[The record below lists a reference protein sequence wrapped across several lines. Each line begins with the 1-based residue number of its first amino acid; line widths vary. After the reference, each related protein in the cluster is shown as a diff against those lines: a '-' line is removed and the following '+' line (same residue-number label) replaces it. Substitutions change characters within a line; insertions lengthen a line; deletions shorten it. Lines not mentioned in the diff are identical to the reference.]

1 MVLMLEH
8 VQQLD
13 NEEMPNARDVEDW
26 LNLENELPTSPQMS
40 DEEIFATEGRDRGGG
55 TVVGDSTESESVCS
69 DEEDEGEDE
78 KLVSTKEAAQC
89 FKKCLSWME
98 SQNDIDPVQ
107 LMQLR
112 RMMDFAMRSSYK
124 SLKQTNML
132 EHFRPL

>member
-1 MVLMLEH
+1 
-8 VQQLD
+8 
-13 NEEMPNARDVEDW
+13 
-26 LNLENELPTSPQMS
+26 MS
-40 DEEIFATEGRDRGGG
+40 DEEILA
-55 TVVGDSTESESVCS
+55 TVVGDLTESESVCS

-98 SQNDIDPVQ
+98 SQ

-112 RMMDFAMRSSYK
+112 RMMDFTMRSSHK

>member
-1 MVLMLEH
+1 MEVLIAAKNSCFLSRKICSRI
-8 VQQLD
+8 QK
-13 NEEMPNARDVEDW
+13 
-26 LNLENELPTSPQMS
+26 
-40 DEEIFATEGRDRGGG
+40 
-55 TVVGDSTESESVCS
+55 SESVCS

-78 KLVSTKEAAQC
+78 KIVSTKEAAQC

>member
-1 MVLMLEH
+1 M
-8 VQQLD
+8 
-13 NEEMPNARDVEDW
+13 RF
-26 LNLENELPTSPQMS
+26 SKFIS
-40 DEEIFATEGRDRGGG
+40 ATE
-55 TVVGDSTESESVCS
+55 SQSVCS

-78 KLVSTKEAAQC
+78 KLLSTKKAAQC

-98 SQNDIDPVQ
+98 SQNNIDLVQ

-112 RMMDFAMRSSYK
+112 RMMNFAMQSSYK